1 MMRGRCFAYLTVF
14 AGLLAACDHQGLTH
28 NAPAARTIE
37 ITEVVKPGTVYA
49 KAGEE
54 IRWQNRRANPVRVG
68 FLSKR
73 LLNDLACRKGVS
85 AFLGEVD
92 DLVTIE
98 PGESIGI
105 CPLRSGVL
113 QYNVWFDPDNPKG
126 AISPTGTIHVENGG

>member
-1 MMRGRCFAYLTVF
+1 MMRSCLAYLTMF
-14 AGLLAACDHQGLTH
+14 AGLLAACDHH
-28 NAPAARTIE
+28 RMNHIPSAARTIE

-49 KAGEE
+49 KTGEE
-54 IRWQNRRANPVRVG
+54 IRWQNLRDNPVRVG

-73 LLNDLACRKGVS
+73 LLNDLGCRKGLS